1 MPGHSVP
8 LAALGGFILFFG
20 FVAFNGGSQLTVSN
34 DGDADAIATAVF
46 ATVLGGSAGG
56 LVVLAINRVAP
67 SGGKWSCL
75 LTINGGLGGMV
86 AQVGKVWTREG
97 STILTRTPLAYTYF

>member
-20 FVAFNGGSQLTVSN
+20 FVAFNGGSQLTVSS
-34 DGDADAIATAVF
+34 DGDADSIATAVF

-56 LVVLAINRVAP
+56 LVVLAINKAFHTGR
-67 SGGKWSCL
+67 WSCL
-75 LTINGGLGGMV
+75 LTINGALGGMV
-86 AQVGKVWTREG
+86 AQVGGV
-97 STILTRTPLAYTYF
+97 RTLINRLGRAIIP